1 MYEPSNWRKQR
12 FNSSDNSC
20 NLIGQYSLLL
30 FILTFDWLMEI
41 IQIFL
46 KLDGLFK
53 AELTFQQKLSNL
65 F

>member
-20 NLIGQYSLLL
+20 NLTGQYSLLL